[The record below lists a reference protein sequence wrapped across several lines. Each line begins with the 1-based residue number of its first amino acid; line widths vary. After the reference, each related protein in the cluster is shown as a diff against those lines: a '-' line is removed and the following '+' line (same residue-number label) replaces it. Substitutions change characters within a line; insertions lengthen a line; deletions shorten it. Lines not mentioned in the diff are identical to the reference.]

1 MSKRLYLLLAII
13 MLVPKAIFAQ
23 DVTLGFGI
31 DKPPFITG
39 EEEGVEVDLAKE
51 AFKRLGYSTI
61 KILHMSNKR
70 IVSSLKNGVITA
82 GPIAKGNPGVDF
94 CYTSTSFIDFHN
106 FVITRESSDLK
117 PKSVQDLANPIYD
130 IAAFQNAVVTIGP
143 EYAEVVRKNKN
154 YHEFGSQKSQVKM
167 FLTGRKNSLVID
179 RYIYQ
184 YWAKVLQP
192 QERPQVLYH
201 PLFDKVN
208 SLYFGFRAEDKEL
221 CEKFSRALK
230 GMKDDGTY
238 KKILGKRI

>member
-1 MSKRLYLLLAII
+1 MGKKLYLLLAI
-13 MLVPKAIFAQ
+13 MLVPHAISAQ
-23 DVTLGFGI
+23 EITLGFGI

-39 EEEGVEVDLAKE
+39 DEEGVEIDIARE
-51 AFKRLGYSTI
+51 AFKRLGYS
-61 KILHMSNKR
+61 KINISHMSNKR
-70 IVSSLKNGVITA
+70 IVSSLKNGEITS
-82 GPIAKGNPGVDF
+82 GPVAKGNPGADF
-94 CYTSTSFIDFHN
+94 CYSSTSFIDFHN

-117 PKSVQDLANPIYD
+117 PKSVEDLANPIYD

-154 YHEFGSQKSQVKM
+154 YHEFESQKSQVKM
-167 FLTGRKNSLVID
+167 FLSGRKNSLVID

-184 YWAKVLQP
+184 YWAKILQP

-230 GMKDDGTY
+230 SMKNDGTY
-238 KKILGKRI
+238 NKILGKRI